1 MDHLAEA
8 QSLLA
13 TLDSSEAGNVSN
25 LLMCHVLV
33 AIASDV
39 RRLADAADPA

>member
-1 MDHLAEA
+1 MDHLTEA

-13 TLDSSEAGNVSN
+13 SLDSSEAGTAN

-39 RRLADAADPA
+39 RRLADAAAST

>member
-1 MDHLAEA
+1 MDHLTEA
-8 QSLLA
+8 QTLLA
-13 TLDSSEAGNVSN
+13 DLDSSEAGNVSN

>member
-1 MDHLAEA
+1 MDHLTEA

-33 AIASDV
+33 SLAIDV